1 MSISFPK
8 TWTPNERLQAA
19 DVRRNLDAMQDKQQ
33 NITSGDVVLASPWIQ
48 THHIMQGKYEP
59 ITNLSVYSSG
69 VFGGRYNGGGTNNLS
84 YCSRWITNRANS
96 VSTESP
102 RAFITYTNITFDI
115 LRPCTLFFQWS
126 MVHQTERSVLSGNP
140 ETIIRTSLNDV
151 LVSGTAVPHVVAE
164 QPATTHNVLIDGT
177 RMTNGIILKDIPNQV
192 LGYNIGLSAESTAG
206 KCQNVSWA
214 ISLECFY
221 M

>member
-8 TWTPNERLQAA
+8 TWVANEKLTAQDTRA
-19 DVRRNLDAMQDKQQ
+19 NLDAMKNKQQ
-33 NITSGDVVLASPWIQ
+33 RITSGDVNLVSPWIQ
-48 THHIMQGKYEP
+48 THHIMQGRYEP
-59 ITNLSVYSSG
+59 ITNLSVNTSG

-84 YCSRWITNRANS
+84 YCSRWISNRA
-96 VSTESP
+96 VSTTDAP

-126 MVHQTERSVLSGNP
+126 MVHQTELSVISGTP

-151 LVSGTAVPHVVAE
+151 MVAGTAVPHVVVE
-164 QPATTHNVLIDGT
+164 QPSTTHNVLINGT
-177 RMTNGIILKDIPNQV
+177 RMTNGIILKDIPSQV

-214 ISLECFY
+214 VSLECFY